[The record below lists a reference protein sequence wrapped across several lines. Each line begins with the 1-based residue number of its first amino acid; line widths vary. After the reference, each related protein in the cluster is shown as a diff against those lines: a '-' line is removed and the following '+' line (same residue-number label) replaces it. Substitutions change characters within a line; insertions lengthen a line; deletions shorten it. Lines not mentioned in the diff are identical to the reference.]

1 MASSRRFGWLG
12 PLAAVAALAGCTS
25 KSNEVVI
32 GNLQDLS
39 GPTSVLGNAVTRG
52 AELAVEKLNAR
63 GGLAGKKVKLITY
76 DTKGDVQE
84 AIKAY
89 SRLADAE
96 KAIAVVGPPVSNIG
110 LALAPL
116 ANSKKV
122 PVVGSF
128 IDPRVTQESATKPQ
142 PAMFLM
148 QPSSVQ
154 YAEIMASYA
163 VDKLGLK
170 KIAIFYDQSNAFAVS
185 LIPTFKKY
193 VEGAGA
199 RIVGEE
205 VYSKGDKDYRTQLS
219 KIKALGADALYAP
232 NYMQDNVIMVK
243 QKKQVGLD
251 VPVIGGLDFAPPF
264 ASLVNDADAATDI
277 YFANNFSDSDPQ
289 LVDVRKAYVEK
300 YKEEPINKA
309 YLGYD
314 KILIIEDA
322 VKRAAST
329 RPEDVMKALEHVS
342 GLKGTTGVITISPTT
357 HQPIGLSMVMYRI
370 DHGKYVELGRYVP
383 EKHKT

>member
-277 YFANNFSDSDPQ
+277 YFANNFSESDPQ

-357 HQPIGLSMVMYRI
+357 HQPIGLSMVMYKI